1 MFNTSLCVLV
11 NLSVALISL
20 MIEGTLTPN
29 SWVDGDWGPFCEVDP
44 PPSVCKYY
52 CYLNK
57 TADRRH
63 TNTQNHGWIGCG
75 VLFVEFDPP
84 SPLVCKY

>member
-29 SWVDGDWGPFCEVDP
+29 SWVGGDWGPFCEVDP
-44 PPSVCKYY
+44 PP
-52 CYLNK
+52 
-57 TADRRH
+57 
-63 TNTQNHGWIGCG
+63 IGLQ
-75 VLFVEFDPP
+75 VLLLP
-84 SPLVCKY
+84 